1 MNAEDPDNLVDML
14 PQPYRM
20 IDKVVAQVVEG
31 AIEEC
36 LEREK
41 ADKVHGL
48 ARQEPTKTLDFGQD
62 CTCFATTSDSKQV
75 AAGYRNGKLSPVSY
89 THLTLSTILLV

>member
-41 ADKVHGL
+41 
-48 ARQEPTKTLDFGQD
+48 
-62 CTCFATTSDSKQV
+62 S
-75 AAGYRNGKLSPVSY
+75 
-89 THLTLSTILLV
+89 